1 MGPRHV
7 ECRGP
12 CWCQTCVAKVLLYDL
27 DGGGGA
33 VAVGGALQVEACCG
47 SRGQFATG
55 EVIVAGVNDLCTS
68 GELIDAGVGGIVDI
82 DDF

>member
-1 MGPRHV
+1 MSAAALVSVKLVLP
-7 ECRGP
+7 EF
-12 CWCQTCVAKVLLYDL
+12 LLYDL

-47 SRGQFATG
+47 SSGQFATG

-68 GELIDAGVGGIVDI
+68 GELIDARVSGIVDI

>member
-1 MGPRHV
+1 MLSAAAFISVKLVLP
-7 ECRGP
+7 EF
-12 CWCQTCVAKVLLYDL
+12 LLYDL

-47 SRGQFATG
+47 SSGQFAAG
-55 EVIVAGVNDLCTS
+55 EVIVAGVNNLCTN
-68 GELIDAGVGGIVDI
+68 GELIDASVGGIVDI